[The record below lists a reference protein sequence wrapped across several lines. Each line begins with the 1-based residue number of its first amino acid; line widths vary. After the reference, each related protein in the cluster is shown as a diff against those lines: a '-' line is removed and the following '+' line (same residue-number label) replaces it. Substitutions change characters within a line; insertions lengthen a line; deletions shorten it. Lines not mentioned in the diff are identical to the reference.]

1 MAAAAFRREES
12 RNPALVLVSEH
23 EQQSSASNLTL
34 PYQQDQQIGKQ
45 TQSASTPLD
54 QPQGGSGQYQPSG
67 NDQTPTPTGV
77 PVQYQ
82 PAGNDLTPPSG
93 ANANSDAI
101 AEAAL
106 THLIS
111 RDDDAQGQDATSD
124 QDAPMPDAPAVHDIA
139 TPRRTIGGRCR
150 KRCISAQSCLT
161 VNASVLPVVC
171 VGHDAVMVKH
181 VSNSEVN
188 RETNHH

>member
-1 MAAAAFRREES
+1 MAALAFRRSTKNTPSRSSNQSWATNSGQVAEEES

-34 PYQQDQQIGKQ
+34 PYQQDQQIGLQ

-82 PAGNDLTPPSG
+82 PSGNDLTPPSG
-93 ANANSDAI
+93 ANAFSDAI
-101 AEAAL
+101 AEAPL

-111 RDDDAQGQDATSD
+111 RDDDAQGQNAPRD
-124 QDAPMPDAPAVHDIA
+124 QDAPMPDAPTLHNIA

-150 KRCISAQSCLT
+150 KWCISAQS
-161 VNASVLPVVC
+161 AS
-171 VGHDAVMVKH
+171 G
-181 VSNSEVN
+181 
-188 RETNHH
+188 